1 MLTLPLSPKTFFL
14 STKMFPE
21 GNIFFVVSL
30 LLNDKQNSR
39 PVSVTAQ
46 PVPDPGTGSAVIR

>member
-1 MLTLPLSPKTFFL
+1 
-14 STKMFPE
+14 MFPG

-39 PVSVTAQ
+39 PVSVTVQ